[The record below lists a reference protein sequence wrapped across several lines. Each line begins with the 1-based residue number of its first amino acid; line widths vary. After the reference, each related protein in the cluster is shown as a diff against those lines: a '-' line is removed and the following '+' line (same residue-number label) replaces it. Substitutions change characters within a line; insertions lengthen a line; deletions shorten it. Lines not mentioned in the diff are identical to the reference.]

1 MIKLNNKGQSLV
13 MFVLIIPILFF
24 LLIIVVDIGN
34 IFLEKQEL
42 DNLSYLTLD
51 YGLDNYDRMGVEP
64 KMKQII
70 NKNDSKIEDIE
81 ILFSDDKIIIRLKKN
96 ISGILVKN
104 LNILDIKSEYV
115 GYISNGKKVI
125 ERVWYYG

>member
-24 LLIIVVDIGN
+24 MLIIVVDIGN

-81 ILFSDDKIIIRLKKN
+81 ILLSDDKIIIRLKKN

-125 ERVWYYG
+125 ERV